1 MKKLIISIILIAFC
15 SGLCSCIPKEP
26 ICYIF
31 EDISECENIE
41 KLKSEDAVVT
51 VYDSPDSDK
60 NLGDLQYDDFYCA
73 SYKSNNLDFEIFAY
87 DFVDSDSAKEYY
99 NKETKLGCDSD
110 ATFHT
115 SKGMSLYDI
124 IALEYDKVYIA
135 KSSAKDSDDLNS
147 FLNKVFSK
155 RIEIKNPDNAE

>member
-1 MKKLIISIILIAFC
+1 MKKFVISIILIALC
-15 SGLCSCIPKEP
+15 SGLCSCILEKPV
-26 ICYIF
+26 CYIF

-60 NLGDLQYDDFYCA
+60 NLGDLQYDSFYCA
-73 SYKSNNLDFEIFAY
+73 SYESKDFDFEIFAY
-87 DFVDSDSAKEYY
+87 DFVDSDFAKEYY
-99 NKETKLGCDSD
+99 NRETKLGCDFD
-110 ATFHT
+110 VTFHT

-124 IALEYDKVYIA
+124 IVLDYDKVYIA

-155 RIEIKNPDNAE
+155 KIENKNPDNVE